1 MKKGFT
7 LIEVLIVVII
17 LGILATIA
25 VPQFTRVVER
35 ARRGEAL
42 TCMAGIQTGQRI
54 YSLDMSIFTNNIA
67 ELDAVIA
74 NNKYW
79 AYNMAGAN
87 ATAFNIRATR
97 SGSAWVGQ
105 TILLNQNGLWAG
117 TYEFVPSN
125 N

>member
-42 TCMAGIQTGQRI
+42 TIMAGVQTGQRL
-54 YSLDMSIFTNNIA
+54 YSLENDSFTTNLNL
-67 ELDAVIA
+67 LDAVIA

-79 AYNMAGAN
+79 NYSMLSASGSN
-87 ATAFNIRATR
+87 FVIRATR
-97 SGSAWVGQ
+97 SGSDWNSQ
-105 TILLNQNGLWAG
+105 TVLLNQDGLWSG
-117 TYEFVPSN
+117 TYEFVPAN
-125 N
+125 